1 MGPSGSR
8 TRASSNLAEFT
19 AGVVAQLPILLGV
32 VPFGLIFGALAVR
45 AGIPPLIAQGFSL
58 LIFAGS
64 SQFIAVG
71 LVADGTPPIVVVF
84 TILVVN
90 LRHMLYSANLGPY
103 LADLPRRWKLGLSWL
118 LTDEAFALAS
128 VRYQKQAGPNT
139 HWYMLGTGLALWI
152 SWQASTAIGI
162 TLGTQIPERWTLE
175 FALPLIFMALIA
187 PTLVD
192 RSTWAAA
199 LGAGVVALAL
209 VGLPFKLNLVI
220 AVIVGVTLGLALE
233 RRDHAR
239 TQSGEKA
246 R

>member
-1 MGPSGSR
+1 MSPSGSR
-8 TRASSNLAEFT
+8 ARASSNLAEFT
-19 AGVVAQLPILLGV
+19 AGVVDQLPILLGV

-45 AGIPPLIAQGFSL
+45 AGI
-58 LIFAGS
+58 
-64 SQFIAVG
+64 AVG
-71 LVADGTPPIVVVF
+71 LVADGTPPIVVVL

-128 VRYQKQAGPNT
+128 VRYQKQRASNT
-139 HWYMLGTGLALWI
+139 HWYMLGTGLALWV

-162 TLGTQIPERWTLE
+162 TLGTQIPERWALD
-175 FALPLIFMALIA
+175 FALPLTFMALIA

-192 RSTWAAA
+192 RPTWAAA
-199 LGAGVVALAL
+199 LGAGVLALAL

-220 AVIVGVTLGLALE
+220 AVVVGVTLGLALE
-233 RRDHAR
+233 NRDHSR
-239 TQSGEKA
+239 TQSKEKES
-246 R
+246 